1 MRIVYIRLNYMEKNM
16 TCTAKKSKNIRFEK
30 ESKALK
36 KNLQKRKKQEEDLN
50 KLKNLKKEENV
61 SKE

>member
-1 MRIVYIRLNYMEKNM
+1 M
-16 TCTAKKSKNIRFEK
+16 TCAPKKSQNVRFEK

-36 KNLQKRKKQEEDLN
+36 KNLQKRKKQEEELK
-50 KLKNLKKEENV
+50 KLKEQKNKQNT